1 MLPDT
6 TNKIPIAM
14 ELSYFDSIHAWLEV
28 HHLWLGPVIAV
39 AAFLETLVAVGLLL
53 PGVAILF
60 ALGALAGSG
69 LLDIVS
75 VYLWA
80 FLGAALGDAVSY
92 QLGYHYHNRVRGWW
106 PFYKHTDWL
115 DKGEQFIRRF
125 GVMSIAL
132 GRFVGPVRPVVPV
145 VAGMLNMPPRQ
156 FYIANLVSSV
166 PWAVVY
172 MTPGF
177 LAGAAVEL
185 DEIKQIPEWGWWSMS
200 AACLLIVMII
210 WIIKTLRE
218 KR

>member
-1 MLPDT
+1 MLPDS
-6 TNKIPIAM
+6 TNNIQMVM
-14 ELSYFDSIHAWLEV
+14 ELSYFESIQAWLEV
-28 HHLWLGPVIAV
+28 HHFWLGPVIGI
-39 AAFLETLVAVGLLL
+39 AAFLETLVVVGLIL

-69 LLDIVS
+69 LLDIVP

-106 PFYKHTDWL
+106 PFDKHPEWL

-125 GVMSIAL
+125 GVMSIAI

-145 VAGMLNMPPRQ
+145 VAGMLNMSPRQ
-156 FYIANLVSSV
+156 FYITNLVSSV

-172 MTPGF
+172 LTPGF

-185 DEIKQIPEWGWWSMS
+185 DEIKKIPQWGWYSMG
-200 AACLLIVMII
+200 AACLVIVIII
-210 WIIKTLRE
+210 WFIKTLRE
-218 KR
+218 RR